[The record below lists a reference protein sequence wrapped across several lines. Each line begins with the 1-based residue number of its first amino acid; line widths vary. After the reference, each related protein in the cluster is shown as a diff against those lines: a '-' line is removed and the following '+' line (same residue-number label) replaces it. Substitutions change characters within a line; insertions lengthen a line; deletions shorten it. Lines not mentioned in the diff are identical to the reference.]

1 MIYTITIK
9 QSAAKALAKIDAPQR
24 ARLIEAID
32 KLKTNPTAG
41 SVLKGEF
48 TGLRRIRI
56 GDYRIVYEVQNEQL
70 VILVVRVAHR
80 REVYK

>member
-1 MIYTITIK
+1 MYIISIK
-9 QSAAKALAKIDAPQR
+9 QSAIKVLSRIDLAQR
-24 ARLIEAID
+24 TRLIEAID
-32 KLKTNPTAG
+32 KLKTNPNAG

-48 TGLRRIRI
+48 FGLRRIRI
-56 GDYRIVYEVQNEQL
+56 GDYRIVYEVQNAQL